1 MNGRG
6 TPSPADSAAPSRLVP
21 DAGAAEPAL
30 AAVERAIASLGDA
43 LAQADAGAVESATDG
58 LQAAL
63 RGAMG
68 ALAAL
73 ARGGAIPAEL
83 RQRLAAARGQVGVQ
97 REAISRA
104 AAGVEQH
111 LEILLPRSPASA
123 SVYGPQGAGRGPG
136 RMLAAS

>member
-1 MNGRG
+1 VNGRG
-6 TPSPADSAAPSRLVP
+6 TPSPAAPPSRPVP

-30 AAVERAIASLGDA
+30 AAVEQAIAALGQA

-63 RGAMG
+63 RAAMG

-83 RQRLAAARGQVGVQ
+83 RQRLAAARGQVGAQ

-104 AAGVEQH
+104 ATGIEQH

-123 SVYGPQGAGRGPG
+123 SVYGPQGASRGPG